1 MPKSITDPTYVGSK
15 AYINYIKLLKKK
27 YRESNAK
34 IRKVQDL
41 LVVEPG
47 GRK

>member
-1 MPKSITDPTYVGSK
+1 MPKSITDPTYVGSN
-15 AYINYIKLLKKK
+15 AYDNYTKLLKKK
-27 YRESNAK
+27 YRRSNAK
-34 IRKVQDL
+34 IRKMQDL